1 MDGLSGQLPVIPL
14 MAKLPTATPA
24 RGVARGVMSVD
35 AQLIGGGTAPD
46 TRGSADDSLFADK
59 LADIFASLDVTV
71 DADRNFTEIQGPL
84 RRPDMKGGG
93 ETVEE
98 LVLSLALQGHDLRG
112 TNLPPS
118 GSGLPV
124 VNGAEPGHDRI
135 LSGARLNEMVMESA
149 RRPFQLTPVD
159 DLAAKND
166 ALALLPRGP
175 NTAASGEPQPH
186 AMLKA
191 SMPDPGLIS
200 GQAGQPLAAPSPRQA
215 REPVQPLP
223 VLQNATAATV
233 VQENLKGHVLDN
245 VAEASGRGEQVLTS
259 LVNSASAVEG
269 PVSQTSANAGANT
282 SAAMSMSSG
291 VPVTASLEPLPFAS
305 QAGGPDKPVTG
316 AMQTPLG
323 EPGWEAE
330 LEARVRWLIE
340 RGNSQAEL
348 RLNPPHLGSL
358 LVNISEDSDGTK
370 IVFVTQNPQA
380 RELLE
385 NTLMKLQEMLQDGGV
400 RLADTGV
407 SDQPYTQQQGAERQ
421 DPLSLDQPYESVLD
435 QPQDREGYVGP
446 ASRGTSAID
455 LYA

>member
-1 MDGLSGQLPVIPL
+1 
-14 MAKLPTATPA
+14 
-24 RGVARGVMSVD
+24 
-35 AQLIGGGTAPD
+35 
-46 TRGSADDSLFADK
+46 
-59 LADIFASLDVTV
+59 
-71 DADRNFTEIQGPL
+71 
-84 RRPDMKGGG
+84 
-93 ETVEE
+93 
-98 LVLSLALQGHDLRG
+98 
-112 TNLPPS
+112 
-118 GSGLPV
+118 
-124 VNGAEPGHDRI
+124 
-135 LSGARLNEMVMESA
+135 
-149 RRPFQLTPVD
+149 
-159 DLAAKND
+159 
-166 ALALLPRGP
+166 
-175 NTAASGEPQPH
+175 
-186 AMLKA
+186 
-191 SMPDPGLIS
+191 
-200 GQAGQPLAAPSPRQA
+200 
-215 REPVQPLP
+215 
-223 VLQNATAATV
+223 
-233 VQENLKGHVLDN
+233 
-245 VAEASGRGEQVLTS
+245 
-259 LVNSASAVEG
+259 
-269 PVSQTSANAGANT
+269 
-282 SAAMSMSSG
+282 
-291 VPVTASLEPLPFAS
+291 
-305 QAGGPDKPVTG
+305 
-316 AMQTPLG
+316 MQTPLG